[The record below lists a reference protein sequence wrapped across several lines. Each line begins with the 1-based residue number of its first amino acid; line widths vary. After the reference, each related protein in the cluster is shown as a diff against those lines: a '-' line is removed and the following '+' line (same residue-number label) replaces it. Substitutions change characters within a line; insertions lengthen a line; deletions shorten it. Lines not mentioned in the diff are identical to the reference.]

1 MKKFKT
7 ITLILFLASCTQPPE
22 GYECDRNGFG
32 QCIPGG
38 LFYKET
44 CDVNKQAKFIIECA
58 RAANPMS
65 DEEGED
71 LVAQCDIISSRLFC
85 TRIYQSKT
93 TKEAK

>member
-1 MKKFKT
+1 MRKFKT
-7 ITLILFLASCTQPPE
+7 ITLILFLASCEPPA

-32 QCIPGG
+32 QCMPGG
-38 LFYKET
+38 YIYKET

-71 LVAQCDIISSRLFC
+71 LVAQCDIISWRLFC
-85 TRIYQSKT
+85 TKIYQTIT
-93 TKEAK
+93 TKETQ